1 MPRISVAV
9 HTVFSMAA
17 NKAAEAANLLPKFK
31 YQEDDMGNKF
41 EAGRVMEAGAK
52 DAGHGGA
59 QHRHGQKLGALGA
72 EAPLSEELQMIQQT
86 VHRYAAEVMRPAGI
100 LLDRMTPEEVI
111 APGSPYWDARDKFVK
126 LGFGIADMLEQEP
139 ELRAKTMCILF
150 EELGWGDAGLAIS
163 FGVTMLPAL
172 MSLVM
177 GTPFLQALAADATVG
192 CWAITEPDHGSDMLD
207 ANKMIAS
214 KEGQYGRPNC
224 VATLRGDSVVISG
237 QKSAW
242 VSNGTIA
249 DLCILYC
256 ACDSGNGPDTTRG
269 CVVLVP
275 MNTPGVSRGKALD
288 KLGQRA
294 LNQGEM
300 FFDNV
305 TLSAAH
311 ILAGPEQYAD
321 AVYAIHTFA
330 NALMGTVFTGCA
342 RAAYELAH
350 AYAHERKQGGVPII
364 RHQSVAYRLFHMFRK
379 VEAARALTHRVVRYN
394 FAAPVQSLHAAMAAK
409 VTATQCSFEVAS
421 DALQIFGGN
430 GLTREYPIEK
440 ILRDA
445 RASLIED
452 GCNEILA
459 IKGGFYLVDPDL
471 L

>member
-1 MPRISVAV
+1 
-9 HTVFSMAA
+9 
-17 NKAAEAANLLPKFK
+17 
-31 YQEDDMGNKF
+31 MGKEL
-41 EAGRVMEAGAK
+41 EAGHSH
-52 DAGHGGA
+52 GH
-59 QHRHGQKLGALGA
+59 KLGPLGA
-72 EAPLSEELQMIQQT
+72 EPPLSEELQMIQQT
-86 VHRYAAEVMRPAGI
+86 MHRYAVEVMRPVGME
-100 LLDRMTPEEVI
+100 LDRMTPEEAI
-111 APGSPYWDARDKFVK
+111 APGSPYWQARDKFLE
-126 LGFGIADMLEQEP
+126 LGFGVADMLALEP
-139 ELRAKTMCILF
+139 EERAKTMCILF

-163 FGVTMLPAL
+163 FGAAMLPTL
-172 MSLVM
+172 LSMVM
-177 GTPFLQALAADATVG
+177 GTPFLRKLAPDGTLG

-214 KEGQYGRPNC
+214 KEGKYGRPNC
-224 VATLRGDSVVISG
+224 VATLRGDTVVING

-249 DLCILYC
+249 DVCILYC
-256 ACDSGNGPDTTRG
+256 AADSGNGPDTTRG
-269 CVVLVP
+269 CVVIVP
-275 MNTPGVSRGKALD
+275 MNAPGVSRGKALD

-294 LNQGEM
+294 LNQGEVY
-300 FFDNV
+300 FENV
-305 TLSAAH
+305 ILSAEH
-311 ILAGPEQYAD
+311 VLAGPERYAD

-350 AYAHERKQGGVPII
+350 AYAHERKQGGLPII

-379 VEAARALTHRVVRYN
+379 VEAARALTHRVVHYN
-394 FAAPVQSLHAAMAAK
+394 FASPVQSLHAAMTAK
-409 VTATQCSFEVAS
+409 ITATQGAFEVAS

-459 IKGGFYLVDPDL
+459 IKGGYYLVDPDL